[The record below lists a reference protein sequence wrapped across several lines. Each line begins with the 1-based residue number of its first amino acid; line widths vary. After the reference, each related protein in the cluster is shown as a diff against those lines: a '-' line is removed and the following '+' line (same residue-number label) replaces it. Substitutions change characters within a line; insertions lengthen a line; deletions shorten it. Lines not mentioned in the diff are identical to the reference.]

1 LLFFLFEKYFNLIFK
16 FPYLKRNSKSIQ
28 LDLYRSTS
36 KSSSKKLKCK
46 RSMKQQQEIYV
57 NKKQQQHLR
66 IIKQQKENHLKYI
79 DAKNKKLYVISEL
92 EKCKKLKTNR
102 PTSRLSFESVLAAAN
117 HHQDS
122 SQAYYH
128 HLNYLNFTPNKKGS
142 QALLTNKSVID
153 HMPSPIPYMPPII
166 SSHEQLINNNNNN
179 NKKSSVT
186 DSDYK
191 TQSCSTDN
199 DAGTVNSSFNNEK
212 EQQPDEQHLGLCEK
226 LLNLEEQF
234 IELMQ
239 KGVQQ
244 YSRPLRHCMMISPQ
258 QHQTLFQNIEK
269 ILAISE
275 YQLNQL
281 ISQDDS
287 ALLDMFN
294 TIGKLYENKMRMS
307 CEAFDIYL
315 NGIEKSFDL
324 LFKLKNNL
332 IPNFSKFLLET
343 QEDISMDLKTFLLLP
358 LYYVGNIFTYLNDV
372 KERTSQT
379 NNDFIFLSNLL
390 STLEI
395 YVKKSKHILNNYNNG
410 QAKNP
415 FNQNLKQENDDS
427 NYEHQSEEE
436 YEYENE
442 HSGEENTKQENFSSN
457 EERKRLVFVHSSSI
471 HYRQSSHKWKRI
483 KLILLND
490 RLVLT
495 SRHLNLNKHLTSIL
509 NGEYNNVNSMR
520 TVFLNDVLDSQ
531 FEIEKKPFEFEVNYL
546 KQMNKTSTMRFRCE
560 SNEEKIRW
568 ERLFKKMSN

>member
-1 LLFFLFEKYFNLIFK
+1 
-16 FPYLKRNSKSIQ
+16 
-28 LDLYRSTS
+28 
-36 KSSSKKLKCK
+36 
-46 RSMKQQQEIYV
+46 MKQQQEIYV